1 MASLVNDWFLFALV
15 AISAIGCGGSPYNAD
30 VSGQVT
36 LDGQPIGPGV
46 VTFAPVEG
54 TSNPA
59 VGAIDENGNYRLM
72 TKHEKGLNAGT
83 YSVAVQVYEPE
94 EPVPAGQRST
104 QTPEPLVPQKYLR
117 TETSG
122 IKQDVAEGTQTIDL
136 ALNSG

>member
-1 MASLVNDWFLFALV
+1 MISSTNYGCLLALV
-15 AISAIGCGGSPYNAD
+15 AITAIGCGGSPYDAD

-54 TSNPA
+54 MSNPA
-59 VGAIDENGNYRLM
+59 VGAIDGDGNYLLM
-72 TKHEKGLNAGT
+72 TKHERGLNVGT
-83 YSVAVQVYEPE
+83 YKVAIKVYEPE

-104 QTPEPLVPQKYLR
+104 QTPEPLVPKKYLR

-122 IKQDVAEGTQTIDL
+122 ITKDVANGTQTIDL
-136 ALNSG
+136 ALTSS